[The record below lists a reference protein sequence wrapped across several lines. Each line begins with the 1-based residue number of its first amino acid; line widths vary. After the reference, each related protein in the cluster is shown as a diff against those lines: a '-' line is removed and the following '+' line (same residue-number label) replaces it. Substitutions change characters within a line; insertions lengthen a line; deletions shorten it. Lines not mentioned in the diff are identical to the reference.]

1 MDDSII
7 ELENL
12 TMRFGRI
19 RRRYGFKNAVLH
31 FFQYVK
37 DRRNVKWF
45 NALDGVNLKIR
56 RGERVGVIGRNG
68 SGKTTLLS
76 VIGGVYRR
84 YSGRCTVRGKVSMML
99 ALGAG
104 FNSQLSG
111 RENII
116 LNGVMQGKTIRE
128 MEALSRDIIEFA
140 DIGEFIDAPLYQY
153 SSGMKARLG
162 FGVATAI
169 DPDILIVDE
178 VMAVGDAEFRQ
189 RCAKRIDSLLAG
201 GATLILV
208 SHSADDIRKHCT
220 RVLKLDK
227 GKIVADGTPD
237 EVLGNAKK
245 V

>member
-1 MDDSII
+1 MAEPII
-7 ELENL
+7 QLSNL

-19 RRRYGFKNAVLH
+19 RRRYGLKNAVLH
-31 FFQYVK
+31 FFQYVRDK
-37 DRRNVKWF
+37 RNVKWF
-45 NALDGVNLKIR
+45 NALENVNLAIS
-56 RGERVGVIGRNG
+56 RGEHVGIVGRNG

-84 YSGRCTVRGKVSMML
+84 YRGKCTVRGKVSMML

-116 LNGVMQGKTIRE
+116 LNGVMQGKTIKE
-128 MEALSRDIIEFA
+128 MEVLSKDIIDFA
-140 DIGEFIDAPLYQY
+140 DIGGFIDAPLYQY

-169 DPDILIVDE
+169 KPDILIVDE
-178 VMAVGDAEFRQ
+178 VMSVGDAEFRS
-189 RCAKRIDSLLAG
+189 RCTKRINALLAEG
-201 GATLILV
+201 TTLILV
-208 SHSADDIRKHCT
+208 SHSADDIRKHCN
-220 RVLKLDK
+220 RVVKLDK

-237 EVLGNAKK
+237 EVFGAAKK